1 MKYYIYSL
9 VASMMLLFVACS
21 PEDFNL
27 GAKDV
32 VADDLAEGIAYS
44 ITPDPSNPNLIH
56 LKSLMPSNYQVLWE
70 HPQGRS
76 QENEVDLKIPFEGTY
91 EVTFGVQTRG
101 GYVYGEPCTFTVE
114 NFCAD
119 FVNNELW
126 TLLSGGVG
134 ESKKWFL
141 DLDENGVSRYFSGP
155 VYFKGTDDSWETIT
169 EGKTVEGDSW
179 SWDADWASVA
189 GWQFDGTAMD
199 FGYMEFDLIGASN
212 LTTRMN
218 ALGKI
223 QQGKYMLNETNH
235 TITFTDAEM
244 LHDAVNDGQVATWE
258 GTVKLL
264 SLTENTMQLGVVRAS
279 DPCLL
284 CFNYISEDYFNGWTP
299 SLPNTDVVPALA
311 EDWRDYVEP
320 KTNKVITYKL
330 SEVTP
335 FDWCNLD
342 GTGKNLSFD
351 AVPGVEGLT
360 LLLNSGQSEYT
371 ITTPDGADYSGTYAL
386 SSDGIYTFSDA
397 LPTVQLSQDGSAVFK
412 ANSDNTLRIM
422 RYELDDYSGAL
433 TDLWLGSKDIN
444 DQGNLYQYMGYHF
457 VAQLGG
463 SGTTQYT
470 TNLNFF
476 DKDWNTMN
484 SENLFI
490 TGDGDYTLTVEGAS
504 SAPYGLY
511 LDILKILKD
520 NPNMDVAIKDIK
532 VDGKSI
538 SFDDAIIDRGIGD
551 AETTAR
557 RYILNP
563 WGETADD
570 ADKYV
575 FTSSIAVTINIKMD
589 TGAPFISESEK

>member
-1 MKYYIYSL
+1 
-9 VASMMLLFVACS
+9 
-21 PEDFNL
+21 
-27 GAKDV
+27 
-32 VADDLAEGIAYS
+32 
-44 ITPDPSNPNLIH
+44 
-56 LKSLMPSNYQVLWE
+56 
-70 HPQGRS
+70 
-76 QENEVDLKIPFEGTY
+76 
-91 EVTFGVQTRG
+91 
-101 GYVYGEPCTFTVE
+101 
-114 NFCAD
+114 
-119 FVNNELW
+119 
-126 TLLSGGVG
+126 
-134 ESKKWFL
+134 
-141 DLDENGVSRYFSGP
+141 
-155 VYFKGTDDSWETIT
+155 
-169 EGKTVEGDSW
+169 
-179 SWDADWASVA
+179 
-189 GWQFDGTAMD
+189 
-199 FGYMEFDLIGASN
+199 MEFDLIGASN

-218 ALGKI
+218 ALGKT
-223 QQGKYMLNETNH
+223 QQGKYMLDETNH

-244 LHDAVNDGQVATWE
+244 LHDAVNDGQVATWK

-284 CFNYISEDYFNGWTP
+284 CFNYISEDYFNSWTP

-330 SEVTP
+330 SEATP

-351 AVPGVEGLT
+351 AVPEVEGLT

-463 SGTTQYT
+463 SSTTQYT

-484 SENLFI
+484 SENIFI

-551 AETTAR
+551 VETTAR

-563 WGETADD
+563 WGETAGD

-575 FTSSIAVTINIKMD
+575 FTSSIAVTINVKMD
-589 TGAPFISESEK
+589 TGSPFISESEK